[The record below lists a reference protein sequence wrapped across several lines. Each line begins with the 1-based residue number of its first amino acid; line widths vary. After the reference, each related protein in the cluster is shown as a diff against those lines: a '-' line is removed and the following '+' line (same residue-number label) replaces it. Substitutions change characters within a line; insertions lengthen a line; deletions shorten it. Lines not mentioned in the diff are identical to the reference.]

1 MSKLGDALRTRVIGK
16 VTDTSDSSYDAL
28 RRAIIWNE
36 LTPARYPRLILE
48 AKAEQDVV
56 EAVRFARAN
65 RMKIAV
71 RGGGHNWVGFPLLD
85 DSLLIDLG
93 SLREIS
99 IDARDRT
106 ATVQPGVRGR
116 ELNDRLAGHGFAF
129 PVGHCPTVSLSGYL
143 LNGGQGWNS
152 GTWGVACFSIEAA
165 NVVTADS
172 DLVVASEQQNPD
184 LLWALRGAGPGFF
197 GVVTQYRLKLY
208 SVPRAIT
215 ASSYCYPLESMDAV
229 GTWAAS
235 VARRLPEYVELTM
248 FCVSAPPALAE
259 QCRSSNGFV
268 AILSATA
275 FADSQAQG
283 AAALAPLDEGLAS
296 HECLDKAVNQP
307 RTMDGL
313 LQSSDLSFPEKHRY
327 LADTFWV
334 NPPVADILAA
344 LRDRFTRAPSPK
356 SLGACVFGTGA
367 TDAGGKLSDGA
378 YSMSAK
384 TLLLCYAIWE
394 RPEDDASNAA
404 WHRETIAELDP
415 FAVGHYI
422 GESDI
427 VAHPKRSE
435 RSFTPAN
442 WKRLKSLRQKYDP
455 GGLFHSGFGAG

>member
-1 MSKLGDALRTRVIGK
+1 MSKLASDLQARVVGK
-16 VTDTSDSSYDAL
+16 VTDTSDPGYEAL
-28 RRAIIWNE
+28 RRAISWNE

-56 EAVRFARAN
+56 EAVRFARAH

-71 RGGGHNWVGFPLLD
+71 RGGGHNWVGFSLLD

-93 SLREIS
+93 DLREIS
-99 IDARDRT
+99 IDPQVRT

-116 ELNDRLAGHGFAF
+116 ELNDRLAEHNLAF
-129 PVGHCPTVSLSGYL
+129 PIGHCPTVSLSGFL

-165 NVVTADS
+165 KVVTADS
-172 DLVVASEQQNPD
+172 NLLVASEQEHPD
-184 LLWALRGAGPGFF
+184 LLWAVRGAGPGFF

-208 SVPRAIT
+208 PAPRAIT
-215 ASSYCYPLESMDAV
+215 ASSYFYPFESMDAV
-229 GTWAAS
+229 GAWAAR
-235 VARRLPEYVELTM
+235 VASQLPEYVELTM
-248 FCVSAPPALAE
+248 FCVAAPPALAE
-259 QCRSSNGFV
+259 QCRASNGYV

-275 FADSQAQG
+275 FADSRAQA
-283 AAALAPLDEGLAS
+283 AAALAPLDQGLAS
-296 HECLDKAVNQP
+296 FECLDRAVNQP

-313 LQSSDLSFPEKHRY
+313 LQSSGISFPEKHRY
-327 LADTFWV
+327 LADTWWV
-334 NPPVADILAA
+334 NSPVAEILAA
-344 LRDRFTRAPSPK
+344 LRDRFLGAPSPK

-367 TDAGGKLSDGA
+367 TDAGGRFADGA
-378 YSMSAK
+378 YSMTAK
-384 TLLLCYAIWE
+384 ALLLCYAIWE
-394 RPEDDASNAA
+394 RPEDDASNAR
-404 WHRETIAELDP
+404 WHRETIARLDR

-442 WKRLKSLRQKYDP
+442 WERLKSLREKYDS
-455 GGLFHSGFGAG
+455 GGLFHSGFGRS